1 MASLNNMSM
10 RNRMGIPAA
19 TFQDT
24 PERKLW
30 RAVLMQALED
40 SFGIHTTSM
49 SELEKLR
56 ARQFLL
62 RRTAWFDRV
71 CEYADVDPNLAWRK
85 LNNLNLIQKG
95 IIDAKSKREIQTI
108 ELLDSIKQ
116 SRKLRGSKHPKSS
129 SVVSNSSDRKTVR
142 RWTAKNKTIVGG
154 SETCQV
160 K

>member
-1 MASLNNMSM
+1 MGLS
-10 RNRMGIPAA
+10 NRKSIAGNK
-19 TFQDT
+19 TSHDT
-24 PERKLW
+24 GNEMPEKKLW
-30 RAVLMQALED
+30 RAVLAQALED

-49 SELEKLR
+49 TELEQLR

-62 RRTAWFDRV
+62 RRTSWFDRV
-71 CEYADVDPNLAWRK
+71 CEYADVDSNLAWRK

-108 ELLDSIKQ
+108 ELLDAIKQ
-116 SRKLRGSKHPKSS
+116 SRKLRGSKHSKSS
-129 SVVSNSSDRKTVR
+129 GVVSGSSHRKTVG
-142 RWTAKNKTIVGG
+142 RWTTQDKTIVGG